1 MSEHIVPRKTYWLV
15 WAALMILMALTAV
28 LSKIPLGA
36 YNTPIA
42 LAIAVVKALLVV
54 LFFMHVKY
62 ENFRIVWV
70 VVVGG
75 FFWLFIMLGLTMTDY
90 LSRGLSGFA
99 PH

>member
-1 MSEHIVPRKTYWLV
+1 MSEHIVPKKTYWLV
-15 WAALMILMALTAV
+15 WAALMILMVLTAV
-28 LSKIPLGA
+28 LSKVPLGA
-36 YNTPIA
+36 WNTPVA

-62 ENFRIVWV
+62 ENFKIVWV

-90 LSRGLSGFA
+90 LSRGFTGFA